1 MVLPKLWTK
10 IWTIWAKQSPLLICI
25 YLFTRLVRM
34 TSYKSELCSHYKSHV
49 LQNLSLPFLPA
60 LRLWAWLKRALHPR
74 MNPRIVFILIFAA
87 ITDTVIDFLDWCWR
101 WREFRMV
108 STDQWWVLVSGLTQ
122 LWDVQRV
129 LSRLLYHVSLWYLD
143 AEMIIACGN
152 PKVWP
157 TDGSTHCTGVSAKDA
172 YASKNGKPGDWE
184 IVATSTAKKFPHS
197 PQN

>member
-1 MVLPKLWTK
+1 
-10 IWTIWAKQSPLLICI
+10 
-25 YLFTRLVRM
+25 M

-129 LSRLLYHVSLWYLD
+129 LMFFTTKTFNWHLLILFLMASSCVNFQTTLGFGSEITEITLERNFTCTRALTQGRRGRRWGCSSSSLL
-143 AEMIIACGN
+143 
-152 PKVWP
+152 
-157 TDGSTHCTGVSAKDA
+157 
-172 YASKNGKPGDWE
+172 
-184 IVATSTAKKFPHS
+184 
-197 PQN
+197 